1 MTKFLG
7 WWLLW
12 RLLGN
17 PFLALFVLVAVFF
30 VFDRLAFGL
39 LPPFLR
45 AWLRFGRVGRLRRA
59 IAANPHDRPAR
70 WELAQIL
77 IERRRHQEAAR
88 VIAPNLEAGD
98 ADAATL
104 IVAGQAL
111 AGMGRRADAEHYF
124 TDAREAA
131 TPHERDEIDLLAGT
145 NRAAMGDLAGARE
158 ALTTVCTSRLGGV
171 EPRVRLA
178 RVLAAAGEREAAA
191 RMRDEAWA
199 RYREAPRFQRR
210 RERFWAWRARPSRPL
225 AYAGL
230 TVLLAVGLSRWVAPG
245 ALASA
250 GAADRIAYRGQNIAL
265 AREYSDYEEYED
277 DPANLPAD
285 SARRVS
291 ELIRIAPMPR
301 SYASLEEVSRTVFA
315 LKFPG
320 YGLLAG
326 GEEALPDGGTLS
338 LWSVEM
344 PQSGRSRILV
354 FRGAKGGGYTLV
366 DDFIEEDGK
375 GIAKVRI
382 EGDSFVYTNLPGE
395 PKLRRPS
402 ATTPL

>member
-1 MTKFLG
+1 
-7 WWLLW
+7 
-12 RLLGN
+12 
-17 PFLALFVLVAVFF
+17 VFF

-88 VIAPNLEAGD
+88 VIAPNLVAGD

-145 NRAAMGDLAGARE
+145 NRAAMGTLPAPGKRSPPCARR
-158 ALTTVCTSRLGGV
+158 ASAASS
-171 EPRVRLA
+171 PASASA

-210 RERFWAWRARPSRPL
+210 RERFLGLARAAEPPAGVRRTDGAPRRRSLEMGRAGRARIGRRGGPDRISRPEHRARPRVLRLRGIRGRSGQPPG
-225 AYAGL
+225 GL
-230 TVLLAVGLSRWVAPG
+230 PPG
-245 ALASA
+245 ASAS
-250 GAADRIAYRGQNIAL
+250 
-265 AREYSDYEEYED
+265 
-277 DPANLPAD
+277 
-285 SARRVS
+285 
-291 ELIRIAPMPR
+291 
-301 SYASLEEVSRTVFA
+301 
-315 LKFPG
+315 
-320 YGLLAG
+320 
-326 GEEALPDGGTLS
+326 
-338 LWSVEM
+338 
-344 PQSGRSRILV
+344 
-354 FRGAKGGGYTLV
+354 
-366 DDFIEEDGK
+366 
-375 GIAKVRI
+375 
-382 EGDSFVYTNLPGE
+382 
-395 PKLRRPS
+395 
-402 ATTPL
+402 